1 VDISRPTG
9 RPKGSKNKVPAMK
22 GKVPY
27 IPAHDVGEMPLE
39 YMLRVMRDPTAAPE
53 RRDFM
58 AAKAAPYC
66 HRQLKALEVTG
77 AEGGPVNFKVTLAFD

>member
-1 VDISRPTG
+1 MSEPTQRKRG
-9 RPKGSKNKVPAMK
+9 ER
-22 GKVPY
+22 GKARATGKKPY
-27 IPAHDVGEMPLE
+27 IPALDTGEMPLE
-39 YMLRVMRDPTAAPE
+39 YMLRVMRDPTADPE

-77 AEGGPVNFKVTLAFD
+77 AEGGPVNFKVTLSFD